1 MLTTAPTTPSSTDST
16 KDNAK
21 LLAGIDG
28 WGVEVPDTPTLRAAT
43 SRSVM

>member
-1 MLTTAPTTPSSTDST
+1 MLTPAPTTPSSTDST
-16 KDNAK
+16 MDSAT

-28 WGVEVPDTPTLRAAT
+28 RGVEVPNAPTLRAAT